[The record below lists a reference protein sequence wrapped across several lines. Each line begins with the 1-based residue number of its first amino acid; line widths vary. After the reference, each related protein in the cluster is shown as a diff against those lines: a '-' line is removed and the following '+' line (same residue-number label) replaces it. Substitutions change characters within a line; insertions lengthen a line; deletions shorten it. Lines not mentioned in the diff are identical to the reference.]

1 MSKKNKE
8 LAADYF
14 ERFKESEE
22 CHITADERIF
32 HTKGNADSFAAGL
45 TDPTVKTFK
54 RVDFKIAQMEVVVD
68 EDDDLTDEEK
78 AAVEEA
84 RCKKQDCPSAGS
96 EPTETDEEIAKRIEI
111 EAAEKADADAI
122 ASEKILAFDTEKATY
137 EEAKE
142 LVKEMNLA
150 KEGNKKEDLFNA
162 IVAAQTAIKDKA

>member
-1 MSKKNKE
+1 MSELIKE

-14 ERFKESEE
+14 ERFAQSDE
-22 CHITADERIF
+22 CHITSDDRIF
-32 HTKGNADSFAAGL
+32 HTKGTADSFAAGL
-45 TDPTVKTFK
+45 TDQTVQTFK
-54 RVDFKIAQMEVVVD
+54 RADFKIAQMEVVSD
-68 EDDDLTDEEK
+68 EDDQLTEEEK
-78 AAVEEA
+78 AE
-84 RCKKQDCPSAGS
+84 
-96 EPTETDEEIAKRIEI
+96 
-111 EAAEKADADAI
+111 ADAI